1 VYWQIND
8 WSSGVAQD
16 SCIFGGQTF
25 YFQVNIIMNFVF
37 CFTNAIT
44 NIIISKLKEAINN
57 MQERN
62 ETIPLG

>member
-1 VYWQIND
+1 M
-8 WSSGVAQD
+8 AQD

-37 CFTNAIT
+37 LHTNAIT